1 MKSGNHLRK
10 FKLAGATWTV
20 KYTDHIH
27 ELGRTDSERNIIFV
41 NSRQTQQGI
50 DLTIAHEVVHAILF
64 TMGETEHDEK
74 FVEAF
79 AQLLYQYEAQL

>member
-1 MKSGNHLRK
+1 MKK

-27 ELGRTDSERNIIFV
+27 ELGRTDNDRHIIYV
-41 NSRQTQQGI
+41 SNRQPEQGQE
-50 DLTIAHEVVHAILF
+50 LTLLHEVVHAILF

-79 AQLLYQYEAQL
+79 AQLLYQYEKQL